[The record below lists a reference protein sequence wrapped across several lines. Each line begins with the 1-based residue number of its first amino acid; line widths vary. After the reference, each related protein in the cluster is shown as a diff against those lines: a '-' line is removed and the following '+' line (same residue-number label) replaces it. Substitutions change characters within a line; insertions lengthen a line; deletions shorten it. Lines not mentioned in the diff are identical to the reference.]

1 MNFKEYID
9 KDIEE
14 KKILLDLLPM
24 NTEARVRKYKETVDE
39 IVKNYKNILSS
50 VREYVNYKYAKLY
63 PNKIDRSAQIK
74 KKDEE
79 IELFKSLVMIT
90 NPKVSFYEKLGFDML
105 IFDLE
110 HYYNNSLADNNE
122 IIKKILIS
130 FKEAGITVSE
140 KDFKINVF
148 SYNYMVHLFQFI
160 SGKNLDIEIFKKIFW
175 KCPGVYINIIICFR
189 MLLLKY
195 ENKLNNYAKNRDN
208 QLLKNNGLSNRD
220 ELIKKLYSL
229 KLEKKQL
236 EEKDES
242 DIILDFINGDLDFS
256 VYNNSVSNTYGEL
269 DYFLINPI
277 DINNESVLN
286 HTLNV
291 IENFYNNL
299 LEYQVMY
306 SNNDLIDN
314 IVNIYNKSVASVEK
328 KQLVKDYNLQV
339 KNISKMEA
347 KAKKLMINKSFSSEN
362 IDKVFTTVEFNQCIE
377 QQNILNEIYKEY
389 ANLDN
394 QYFNI
399 VLKNMIEAN
408 SFVSVV
414 IGVVVFY
421 PFFSRSIIKNVF
433 ELETVDE
440 VNEKYNQLFDLY
452 YNPYRKLIDMKLLFS
467 KENFEQR
474 LMDSYRFDNLNVNE
488 TTYEEDNQNL
498 IIINH
503 EKLINKI
510 KISKFSHTIDEI
522 EFLVEV
528 SKIKDSEKEA
538 S

>member
-39 IVKNYKNILSS
+39 IVKNYKSILSS
-50 VREYVNYKYAKLY
+50 VRKYVNYKYEKLY

-130 FKEAGITVSE
+130 FKEAGITISE

-148 SYNYMVHLFQFI
+148 SYNYMVYLFQFI
-160 SGKNLDIEIFKKIFW
+160 SGKNVDIEIFKKIFW

-314 IVNIYNKSVASVEK
+314 IINIYNKSVASVEK
-328 KQLVKDYNLQV
+328 KQLIKDYNLQV

-538 S
+538 G

>member
-39 IVKNYKNILSS
+39 IVKNYKSILSS
-50 VREYVNYKYAKLY
+50 VRKYVNYKYAKLY

-74 KKDEE
+74 KKEEE

-160 SGKNLDIEIFKKIFW
+160 SGKNVDIEIFKKIFW

-314 IVNIYNKSVASVEK
+314 IINIYNKSVASVEK
-328 KQLVKDYNLQV
+328 KQLIKDYNLQV

-421 PFFSRSIIKNVF
+421 PFFSKSIIKNVF

-498 IIINH
+498 IIVNH

>member
-39 IVKNYKNILSS
+39 IVKNYKDILSS
-50 VREYVNYKYAKLY
+50 VKEYVNYKYAKLY
-63 PNKIDRSAQIK
+63 PSKIDKSPQIK
-74 KKDEE
+74 KKEEE
-79 IELFKSLVMIT
+79 IDLFKSLVMTT

-110 HYYNNSLADNNE
+110 HYYNNSLTNNNE
-122 IIKKILIS
+122 IIKKILLC
-130 FKEAGITVSE
+130 FKEARINVSE

-160 SGKNLDIEIFKKIFW
+160 SGKNVDIEIFKKIFW

-256 VYNNSVSNTYGEL
+256 VYNNSVNNTYGEL

-314 IVNIYNKSVASVEK
+314 IINIYNKSVASIEK
-328 KQLVKDYNLQV
+328 KQLIKDYNLQV

-347 KAKKLMINKSFSSEN
+347 KARKITMNKSLSLEN
-362 IDKVFTTVEFNQCIE
+362 IDKAFTPAEFNQCID
-377 QQNILNEIYKEY
+377 QQNILNEVYKEY

-399 VLKNMIEAN
+399 VLKNMIETN

-414 IGVVVFY
+414 IGIIVFY
-421 PFFSRSIIKNVF
+421 PFFSKSIIKNVF
-433 ELETVDE
+433 ELEEVDE
-440 VNEKYNQLFDLY
+440 INEKYDQIFDLY

-538 S
+538 N

>member
-160 SGKNLDIEIFKKIFW
+160 SGKNVDIEIFKKIFW

-256 VYNNSVSNTYGEL
+256 VYNNSVNNTYGEL

-291 IENFYNNL
+291 IENFYNSL

-328 KQLVKDYNLQV
+328 KQLIKDYNLQV

-362 IDKVFTTVEFNQCIE
+362 IDKVFTPTEFNQCIE

-399 VLKNMIEAN
+399 VLKNMIDAN

-538 S
+538 G

>member
-24 NTEARVRKYKETVDE
+24 NTESRVRKYKETVDE
-39 IVKNYKNILSS
+39 IVKNYKGILSS

-63 PNKIDRSAQIK
+63 PNKIDRSSQIK
-74 KKDEE
+74 QKEDE
-79 IELFKSLVMIT
+79 IDRFKSLVMMT
-90 NPKVSFYEKLGFDML
+90 NPKVSFYEKMGFDML

-110 HYYNNSLADNNE
+110 HYYNNSLTNNNE
-122 IIKKILIS
+122 IIKKMLIC
-130 FKEAGITVSE
+130 FKDAGINVSA
-140 KDFKINVF
+140 KDFRINVF
-148 SYNYMVHLFQFI
+148 SYNYMVNLFYLI
-160 SGKNLDIEIFKKIFW
+160 SGNDVDIEIFKKIFW

-195 ENKLNNYAKNRDN
+195 ERKLDKYAKSRDN
-208 QLLKNNGLSNRD
+208 LLLKDNGLSNRE

-256 VYNNSVSNTYGEL
+256 VYNNSINNTYGEL
-269 DYFLINPI
+269 DYFLINSI
-277 DINNESVLN
+277 DTNNESVLN
-286 HTLNV
+286 HALNV

-328 KQLVKDYNLQV
+328 KQLIKDYNLQV

-347 KAKKLMINKSFSSEN
+347 KAKKLMINKIFSSEN
-362 IDKVFTTVEFNQCIE
+362 IDKVFAPAEFNQCIE

-399 VLKNMIEAN
+399 VLKNMIETN

-414 IGVVVFY
+414 IGIVVFY
-421 PFFSRSIIKNVF
+421 PFFSKSIIKNVF

-440 VNEKYNQLFDLY
+440 INEKYNQLFDLY

-498 IIINH
+498 IIVNH

>member
-39 IVKNYKNILSS
+39 IVKNYKSILSS
-50 VREYVNYKYAKLY
+50 VRKYVNYKYEKLY

-160 SGKNLDIEIFKKIFW
+160 SGKNVDIEIFKKIFW

-314 IVNIYNKSVASVEK
+314 IINIYNKSVASVEK
-328 KQLVKDYNLQV
+328 KQLIKDYNLQV

-538 S
+538 G

>member
-63 PNKIDRSAQIK
+63 PSKIDRSAQIK
-74 KKDEE
+74 QKEEE

-110 HYYNNSLADNNE
+110 HYYNNSLTDNNE
-122 IIKKILIS
+122 IIKKILVS
-130 FKEAGITVSE
+130 FKEAGINVSE

-148 SYNYMVHLFQFI
+148 SYNYMVYLFQLI
-160 SGKNLDIEIFKKIFW
+160 SGKDVDIEIFKRIFW

-208 QLLKNNGLSNRD
+208 LLLKNNGLSNRD

-256 VYNNSVSNTYGEL
+256 VYNNSVNNTYGEL
-269 DYFLINPI
+269 DYFLINQI
-277 DINNESVLN
+277 DINNESILN

-328 KQLVKDYNLQV
+328 KQLIKDYNLQV

-362 IDKVFTTVEFNQCIE
+362 IDKIFTPAEFNQCIE

-414 IGVVVFY
+414 IGIIVFY

-440 VNEKYNQLFDLY
+440 VNEKYDQLFDLY

>member
-74 KKDEE
+74 KKEEE

-160 SGKNLDIEIFKKIFW
+160 SGKNVDIEIFKKIFW

-236 EEKDES
+236 EDKDES

-256 VYNNSVSNTYGEL
+256 VYNNSVNNTYGEL

-347 KAKKLMINKSFSSEN
+347 KAKKLMINKSFSTEN

-414 IGVVVFY
+414 IGIVVFY

-440 VNEKYNQLFDLY
+440 VNEKYDQLFDLY

-498 IIINH
+498 IIVNH

>member
-39 IVKNYKNILSS
+39 IVKNYKSILSS

-74 KKDEE
+74 QKDEE
-79 IELFKSLVMIT
+79 IEFFKSLVMIT

-122 IIKKILIS
+122 LIKKILIS

-160 SGKNLDIEIFKKIFW
+160 SGKNGDTEIFKKIFW

-208 QLLKNNGLSNRD
+208 QLLKNNGLSSRD

-229 KLEKKQL
+229 KLEKKKL

-291 IENFYNNL
+291 IENFYNSL

-314 IVNIYNKSVASVEK
+314 IINIYNKSVVSIEK

-528 SKIKDSEKEA
+528 SKIRDSEKEA
-538 S
+538 G